1 MLSLKCK
8 SSIVVIMVNS
18 AGVLPFSR
26 NDAGEIVFLIGRDIR
41 DSVFSDFG
49 GKIETVDRGDLVNT
63 AAREFYEEIL
73 GILCNSPYDIRKRV
87 RELSM
92 CLLGSTKNQH
102 IYRMYVME
110 VPYYHDLPCRFKKV
124 MNFMKYKNIGNNYI
138 EKTELMWCTLDELLR
153 IPKRQVFTNTINY
166 NLNSIKRIL
175 TEPWRNLCTE
185 YKMSSSSPGSS
196 GTSPPET
203 KGKYILPCHR

>member
-1 MLSLKCK
+1 
-8 SSIVVIMVNS
+8 MVNS
-18 AGVLPFSR
+18 AGILPFSR
-26 NDAGEIVFLIGRDIR
+26 NETGEIVFLIGRDIR
-41 DSVFSDFG
+41 DLTFSDFG

-102 IYRMYVME
+102 MYKMFVME
-110 VPYYHDLPCRFKKV
+110 VPFFHDLPCRFKKV

-138 EKTELMWCTLDELLR
+138 EKTELMWCTFDELLR
-153 IPKRQVFTNTINY
+153 IPKRQVFTNTINS
-166 NLNSIKRIL
+166 NIHSLKRIL
-175 TEPWRNLCTE
+175 TEPWRDLCDELRSNTPHP
-185 YKMSSSSPGSS
+185 SP
-196 GTSPPET
+196 GTSPPDMN
-203 KGKYILPCHR
+203 GKYVLPCHR

>member
-1 MLSLKCK
+1 MLSIKCK
-8 SSIVVIMVNS
+8 SSVVIMVNS
-18 AGVLPFSR
+18 AGILPFSR
-26 NDAGEIVFLIGRDIR
+26 NETGDIVFLIGRDIR

-49 GKIETVDRGDLVNT
+49 GKIEAVDRGDLVNT
-63 AAREFYEEIL
+63 ATREFYEEIL

-110 VPYYHDLPCRFKKV
+110 VPYYRDLPCRFKKV
-124 MNFMKYKNIGNNYI
+124 MNFLKYKNIGNNYI

-153 IPKRQVFTNTINY
+153 IPKRQVFTNTINS
-166 NLNSIKRIL
+166 NLNSIKRIHS
-175 TEPWRNLCTE
+175 EPWRNLCNE
-185 YKMSSSSPGSS
+185 YRMSSNPESS

-203 KGKYILPCHR
+203 KGKYVLPCHR